1 MRMSTLAYIVIAV
14 IVVVAV
20 IAVAMAASGRRSGR
34 LQDTFGPEYDRTV
47 QQTGDRRQA
56 ERELAGRVDRRKQ
69 LTIVPLP
76 EQTRQQY
83 VAQWQRV
90 QASFVDAPAE
100 SVRQADALVSQV
112 MTDRGYPV
120 AEFEQRADDVSV
132 DHPAV
137 VENYRSA
144 HAIAVASGQGG
155 ADTEALRTAMTQ
167 YRALF
172 DDLLGVTAQQTSAQ
186 PVGAAVPAPMCRALR
201 TTLSAPHAVPYR
213 CRRRPRRRIH
223 QGGSTQRR
231 EQ

>member
-1 MRMSTLAYIVIAV
+1 MTVAYIVIAV
-14 IVVVAV
+14 IVVIAIVAV
-20 IAVAMAASGRRSGR
+20 AGAASRRRSVG
-34 LQDTFGPEYDRTV
+34 LQNTFGPEYDRTV

-76 EQTRQQY
+76 EQARQQY
-83 VAQWQRV
+83 IAQWQRV
-90 QASFVDAPAE
+90 QAAFVDAPVE

-120 AEFEQRADDVSV
+120 AEFEQRAEDVSV
-132 DHPAV
+132 DHAAV

-144 HAIAVASGQGG
+144 HAIAVASGQGT

-172 DDLLGVTAQQTSAQ
+172 DDLLGAGVQ
-186 PVGAAVPAPMCRALR
+186 PVNPGATPVAPPPAAPPAEPVIATGR
-201 TTLSAPHAVPYR
+201 T
-213 CRRRPRRRIH
+213 
-223 QGGSTQRR
+223 QQ
-231 EQ
+231 

>member
-1 MRMSTLAYIVIAV
+1 MSTLAYIVIAI

-20 IAVAMAASGRRSGR
+20 IAVAMAASRRRSGR

-56 ERELAGRVDRRKQ
+56 ERELAGRVDRRKR

-112 MTDRGYPV
+112 MTDRGYPI
-120 AEFEQRADDVSV
+120 AEFEQRAEDVSV
-132 DHPAV
+132 DHAAV

-144 HAIAVASGQGG
+144 HAIAVASGQGT

-172 DDLLGVTAQQTSAQ
+172 ADLLGVGTQQ
-186 PVGAAVPAPMCRALR
+186 PVHAGATPVAAPPA
-201 TTLSAPHAVPYR
+201 APPAEPVISNR
-213 CRRRPRRRIH
+213 
-223 QGGSTQRR
+223 SSS
-231 EQ
+231 

>member
-1 MRMSTLAYIVIAV
+1 
-14 IVVVAV
+14 
-20 IAVAMAASGRRSGR
+20 MAASRRRSAG
-34 LQDTFGPEYDRTV
+34 LQNTFGPEYDRTV

-76 EQTRQQY
+76 EQARQQY
-83 VAQWQRV
+83 IAQWQRV
-90 QASFVDAPAE
+90 QAAFVDAPVE

-120 AEFEQRADDVSV
+120 AEFEQRAEDVSV

-144 HAIAVASGQGG
+144 HAIAVASGQGT

-172 DDLLGVTAQQTSAQ
+172 DDLLGAGAQ
-186 PVGAAVPAPMCRALR
+186 PLNPGATPVAPPPAAPPAEPVIATGR
-201 TTLSAPHAVPYR
+201 T
-213 CRRRPRRRIH
+213 
-223 QGGSTQRR
+223 QQ
-231 EQ
+231 

>member
-1 MRMSTLAYIVIAV
+1 MSTLAYIVIAI

-20 IAVAMAASGRRSGR
+20 IAVAMAASRRRSGR

-112 MTDRGYPV
+112 MTDRGYPI
-120 AEFEQRADDVSV
+120 AEFEQRAEDVSV
-132 DHPAV
+132 DHAAV

-144 HAIAVASGQGG
+144 HAIAVASGQGT

-172 DDLLGVTAQQTSAQ
+172 ADLLGVGTQQ
-186 PVGAAVPAPMCRALR
+186 PVNAGATPVAAPPA
-201 TTLSAPHAVPYR
+201 APPAEPVISNR
-213 CRRRPRRRIH
+213 
-223 QGGSTQRR
+223 SSS
-231 EQ
+231 

>member
-1 MRMSTLAYIVIAV
+1 MSTLAYIVIAV

-20 IAVAMAASGRRSGR
+20 IAAAMAASRRRSGR
-34 LQDTFGPEYDRTV
+34 LQGTFGPEYDRTV

-76 EQTRQQY
+76 EQARQQY
-83 VAQWQRV
+83 IAQWQRI
-90 QASFVDAPAE
+90 QAAFVDAPAE

-112 MTDRGYPV
+112 MTDRGYPI

-132 DHPAV
+132 DHAGV
-137 VENYRSA
+137 VENYRNA
-144 HAIAVASGQGG
+144 HAIALASGEGR

-172 DDLLGVTAQQTSAQ
+172 DDLLGGAPRQTNAAAMPVAEPPAAPPAQPIAPTGSAQ
-186 PVGAAVPAPMCRALR
+186 R
-201 TTLSAPHAVPYR
+201 
-213 CRRRPRRRIH
+213 
-223 QGGSTQRR
+223 
-231 EQ
+231 

>member
-1 MRMSTLAYIVIAV
+1 MTVAYIVIAV
-14 IVVVAV
+14 IVVIAIVAV
-20 IAVAMAASGRRSGR
+20 AGAASRRRSVG
-34 LQDTFGPEYDRTV
+34 LQNTFGPEYDRTV

-76 EQTRQQY
+76 EQARQQY
-83 VAQWQRV
+83 IAQWQRV
-90 QASFVDAPAE
+90 QAAFVDAPVE

-120 AEFEQRADDVSV
+120 AEFEQRAEDVSV
-132 DHPAV
+132 DHAAV

-144 HAIAVASGQGG
+144 HAIAVASGQGT

-172 DDLLGVTAQQTSAQ
+172 DDLLGAGAQ
-186 PVGAAVPAPMCRALR
+186 PVNPGATPVAPPPAAPPAEPVIATGR
-201 TTLSAPHAVPYR
+201 T
-213 CRRRPRRRIH
+213 
-223 QGGSTQRR
+223 QQ
-231 EQ
+231 